1 MYTKILILVIALLGL
16 QRHSFSQDVIDASTL
31 NNKVMAGYQGW
42 FAAEGDGSGVGWR
55 HWGRGS
61 GTSPGPDAVTIDY
74 WPDMREFDADE
85 LFNTNFTY
93 PDGTNASLYSAYTPK
108 TVDRHVKWMKDYG
121 IDGVFV
127 QRFIG
132 NTLTIL
138 ELRDQVLQN
147 IRFAS
152 EKHGRVF
159 ANMYDISGG
168 NPGTLAENIIDD
180 WKHLVDDLKITES
193 PNYLHHNGR
202 PVLSIW
208 GLGHRDEF
216 SAASAREIIQWLT
229 EDAPEKYLVSLKG
242 GIDNKWRSHSSEWQ
256 AIYEMFDVISP
267 WAVGRY
273 KNNSGA
279 DSFRDTYIE
288 PDLVRTQSKNIDYMP
303 VVFPGFSWYNNKPFK
318 DDGVTPNVLNA
329 TPRNGGDF
337 FWHQIYNAIDA
348 GCSMVYVAM
357 YDEVDEGTAIYKLAE
372 NTDQIP
378 VETAFVT
385 LDMDGYDIPSDW
397 YLRLTGEGS
406 KMLRGEIA
414 LSSSMPISPAVSNA
428 KYISQ
433 NVPTVMSPGTT
444 VSINITLQNTGKTN
458 WTLADGFQLGSQ
470 NKQDNTNWGAKRI
483 ELNEGETLAPGEYKT
498 FTFDVSV
505 PNTAS
510 VYNFQ
515 WRMVQEGVNW
525 FGDLSPN
532 RLVNVVTSP
541 KFLDDCDALTNWN
554 SSVSLQ
560 LNNAEKMQGA
570 ACIEFSG
577 SKADEYNKVFTTA
590 YNSGVAANN
599 AVLQFW
605 YYISDTSKLGTQN
618 RVEIGSAGHGGENVC
633 SWTMSKLTTGW
644 NLITLEIA
652 DASVIG
658 ELDLSAINWFSIEN
672 TKTDQITT
680 RIDEIQIL
688 DRNASAEKYKL
699 TVNNGSGSGNWIYG
713 ESLSIIADEAPA
725 GYIFEKWL
733 VNSGDPYI
741 SNKNARDTRLRMSS
755 TEAEVSATYKPTFNY
770 LDDCDDD
777 LNWNDANFITLIHS
791 DQQQGTG
798 CLEYTGGG
806 VGESSREFYRT
817 FPNPYNSGA
826 TEASGILQFWYYIS
840 DASKIGSSNQIEL
853 GSAGNHDV
861 DEYNW
866 KKNGRVSNGWNLLNL
881 KFSEAGKMGN
891 PDLNAIN
898 WFRLYDKKSGPITS
912 RIDGIKILS
921 AENINKFSLFI
932 DGGSGSG
939 IYNANDEIPITAE
952 PAPDGMKFE
961 SWIIVAGD
969 ADIANVD
976 SATTILTMSSI
987 DAYVSASYIDTTSVN
1002 IPASFNKEAVIVY
1015 PNPSNGLFQLEI
1027 FAASKQ
1033 SKFEIFNTTG
1043 RLVQTGYL
1051 ENKVATINMQNSS
1064 KGTYIL
1070 RLTTKAEVYSELLII
1085 K

>member
-1 MYTKILILVIALLGL
+1 MTKHLLFIVLAILMLSCDNEQETKSDPSSTSPINITWSLDSISISPDQISYVTFLVDNQSGQELTSTNWSLHFNQLGGAPIMKSFPTDISVVNQTGDYFILKPMALWQPLANGSSKKI
-16 QRHSFSQDVIDASTL
+16 SFAMAGILDKYSESPKGIFIVIDGKAKNVANAQIEGINPEILAKT
-31 NNKVMAGYQGW
+31 NPYTNEDRYQDYSKLKELPKDQLLSIIPSP
-42 FAAEGDGSGVGWR
+42 AMYERKSGK
-55 HWGRGS
+55 
-61 GTSPGPDAVTIDY
+61 
-74 WPDMREFDADE
+74 
-85 LFNTNFTY
+85 
-93 PDGTNASLYSAYTPK
+93 YS
-108 TVDRHVKWMKDYG
+108 
-121 IDGVFV
+121 F
-127 QRFIG
+127 G

-458 WTLADGFQLGSQ
+458 
-470 NKQDNTNWGAKRI
+470 
-483 ELNEGETLAPGEYKT
+483 
-498 FTFDVSV
+498 
-505 PNTAS
+505 
-510 VYNFQ
+510 
-515 WRMVQEGVNW
+515 
-525 FGDLSPN
+525 
-532 RLVNVVTSP
+532 
-541 KFLDDCDALTNWN
+541 
-554 SSVSLQ
+554 
-560 LNNAEKMQGA
+560 
-570 ACIEFSG
+570 
-577 SKADEYNKVFTTA
+577 
-590 YNSGVAANN
+590 
-599 AVLQFW
+599 
-605 YYISDTSKLGTQN
+605 
-618 RVEIGSAGHGGENVC
+618 
-633 SWTMSKLTTGW
+633 
-644 NLITLEIA
+644 
-652 DASVIG
+652 
-658 ELDLSAINWFSIEN
+658 
-672 TKTDQITT
+672 
-680 RIDEIQIL
+680 
-688 DRNASAEKYKL
+688 
-699 TVNNGSGSGNWIYG
+699 
-713 ESLSIIADEAPA
+713 
-725 GYIFEKWL
+725 
-733 VNSGDPYI
+733 
-741 SNKNARDTRLRMSS
+741 
-755 TEAEVSATYKPTFNY
+755 
-770 LDDCDDD
+770 
-777 LNWNDANFITLIHS
+777 
-791 DQQQGTG
+791 
-798 CLEYTGGG
+798 
-806 VGESSREFYRT
+806 
-817 FPNPYNSGA
+817 
-826 TEASGILQFWYYIS
+826 
-840 DASKIGSSNQIEL
+840 
-853 GSAGNHDV
+853 
-861 DEYNW
+861 
-866 KKNGRVSNGWNLLNL
+866 
-881 KFSEAGKMGN
+881 
-891 PDLNAIN
+891 
-898 WFRLYDKKSGPITS
+898 
-912 RIDGIKILS
+912 
-921 AENINKFSLFI
+921 
-932 DGGSGSG
+932 
-939 IYNANDEIPITAE
+939 
-952 PAPDGMKFE
+952 
-961 SWIIVAGD
+961 
-969 ADIANVD
+969 
-976 SATTILTMSSI
+976 
-987 DAYVSASYIDTTSVN
+987 
-1002 IPASFNKEAVIVY
+1002 
-1015 PNPSNGLFQLEI
+1015 
-1027 FAASKQ
+1027 
-1033 SKFEIFNTTG
+1033 
-1043 RLVQTGYL
+1043 
-1051 ENKVATINMQNSS
+1051 
-1064 KGTYIL
+1064 
-1070 RLTTKAEVYSELLII
+1070 
-1085 K
+1085 